1 MCSNEKSEFFSHDKD
16 FTEAQDAAKNASKGI
31 WSSDPI
37 ENHIRKVTWEFTETR
52 QIVDRFAGRPVN
64 AIIESVRDGST
75 VRAFLLPDFYHITLM
90 MSGIRVRFPQ
100 CRNFGYWE
108 F

>member
-1 MCSNEKSEFFSHDKD
+1 M
-16 FTEAQDAAKNASKGI
+16 
-31 WSSDPI
+31 
-37 ENHIRKVTWEFTETR
+37 TWEFTETR

-90 MSGIRVRFPQ
+90 MSGIRVRFLHSMEISVFLMSLGFYVKSILGVQ
-100 CRNFGYWE
+100 KSKNCNFDNFYRSD

>member
-1 MCSNEKSEFFSHDKD
+1 MKNLNFFSHDKD
-16 FTEAQDAAKNASKGI
+16 FTEAQDAAKNASKGM

-90 MSGIRVRFPQ
+90 MSGIRVRSP
-100 CRNFGYWE
+100 
-108 F
+108 

>member
-1 MCSNEKSEFFSHDKD
+1 M
-16 FTEAQDAAKNASKGI
+16 
-31 WSSDPI
+31 
-37 ENHIRKVTWEFTETR
+37 TWEFTETR

-100 CRNFGYWE
+100 CRNFGYFLSLGSSRFNSYVQKLQFVSFSGISILRNCAVFE
-108 F
+108 G

>member
-1 MCSNEKSEFFSHDKD
+1 MYEINIIKCSNEKFDFFFSHDKD
-16 FTEAQDAAKNASKGI
+16 FTEAQDAAKNASKGM

-90 MSGIRVRFPQ
+90 MSGIRVRSP
-100 CRNFGYWE
+100 
-108 F
+108 